1 MCCTTVFFYK
11 KQVRLEGVYFVEGGV
26 ERSGKYFSKII
37 GFSENTQKCSKFS
50 DYILVLRRRR
60 GHKNDVPIDEFVV
73 AVISRCDCSI
83 IVIGQ
88 ECMANPAGPLLGGT
102 LGAMVETAIAVVCMV
117 ESLNKNRFSI

>member
-1 MCCTTVFFYK
+1 
-11 KQVRLEGVYFVEGGV
+11 LEGVYFVEGGV

-83 IVIGQ
+83 IVIRSGVYG
-88 ECMANPAGPLLGGT
+88 EPCWPAFGRNFGGNGGNCDCGG
-102 LGAMVETAIAVVCMV
+102 LHGRKFEQ
-117 ESLNKNRFSI
+117 K